1 MQPWQESLPSV
12 GKPQSVRN
20 RIADRRAGLPADF
33 LFQSRFPIVRMI
45 RLFAALLFLPCLSI
59 QAQDSPPPPAASADT
74 VLDAVLVTGEQPGPG
89 LWRVSKGD
97 HDLWILGSLDP
108 LPKKMSWRAK
118 ETEEVIARSQAV
130 LAPPAAELNVG
141 FFKSLTLVPSLL
153 RARKNTDKDKL
164 VDVLPP
170 ELYARWLILKQKYI
184 GRDEGVEKFRP
195 MFAAHELFM
204 HALDKSGLATSDIV
218 WGQVKKIAKKDKV
231 EITPVTVKVELEDP
245 KSTIKQFEQTP
256 READINCLRTTIERL
271 ETDLQGT
278 QQRANLWASGDVPG
292 LRAITYPDQIEAC
305 IDAATAVPELRK
317 RADALRAQVRT
328 AWVNAAVASLE
339 KNKSTFAVLP
349 IARIAKTDGWLTE
362 LREKGY
368 EIEEP

>member
-1 MQPWQESLPSV
+1 MRKL
-12 GKPQSVRN
+12 
-20 RIADRRAGLPADF
+20 
-33 LFQSRFPIVRMI
+33 
-45 RLFAALLFLPCLSI
+45 RLLAASCLLSCLSI
-59 QAQDSPPPPAASADT
+59 QAQTPASPPPASTDT

-108 LPKKMSWRAK
+108 IPKKMSWRAK

-141 FFKSLTLVPSLL
+141 FFKGLTLVPSLL
-153 RARKNTDKDKL
+153 RARKNSDKEKL

-170 ELYARWLILKQKYI
+170 DLYARWSTLKQKYI
-184 GRDEGVEKFRP
+184 GRDQGVEKFRP

-204 HALDKSGLATSDIV
+204 HALDKSGLATRDVV
-218 WGQVKKIAKKDKV
+218 WEQVKKIAKKDKV
-231 EITPVTVKVELEDP
+231 EITPITVKVELEDP
-245 KSTIKQFEQTP
+245 KGTIKQFEQTP
-256 READINCLRTTIERL
+256 READIRCLRTTIERL

-278 QQRANLWASGDVPG
+278 RQRANLWASGDVPG

-305 IDAATAVPELRK
+305 IDAATTVPELRK
-317 RADALRAQVRT
+317 RADALRAQVRA
-328 AWVNAAVASLE
+328 AWVSAAVAALE

-349 IARIAKTDGWLTE
+349 IARIAKSDGWLTE